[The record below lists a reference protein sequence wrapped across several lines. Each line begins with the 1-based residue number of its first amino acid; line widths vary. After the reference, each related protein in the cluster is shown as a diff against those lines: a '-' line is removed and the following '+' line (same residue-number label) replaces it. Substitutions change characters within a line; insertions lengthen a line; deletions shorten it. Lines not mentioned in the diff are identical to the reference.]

1 MLPLFTLCYMPL
13 FIKIKAIYKCPLTKL
28 LSQSYLFSTSSHQ
41 KTVECRA
48 CQLKLS
54 INTYTNLKVTQYYLL
69 TLLTKSKVKSM
80 NFSMWLITAF
90 LSINMVYFPLKHI
103 LTKVAY
109 EFVLWFSNSFRDISK
124 EIAGL
129 WWSKD
134 MYKFVLSALF
144 LMFKTGNNSNVDE
157 W

>member
-1 MLPLFTLCYMPL
+1 MC
-13 FIKIKAIYKCPLTKL
+13 
-28 LSQSYLFSTSSHQ
+28 QSYLFSISSHQ
-41 KTVECRA
+41 KSVECRA

-54 INTYTNLKVTQYYLL
+54 INTYTNSKVAQYYLL
-69 TLLTKSKVKSM
+69 TFLTKSKVKSM
-80 NFSMWLITAF
+80 NFSLWLITAF
-90 LSINMVYFPLKHI
+90 LSTNMVYFPLQHI

-109 EFVLWFSNSFRDISK
+109 EFVLWFSNSFRDIP
-124 EIAGL
+124 EENAGM

-144 LMFKTGNNSNVDE
+144 LMFETGNNSNVDD